1 MNSTSQEMS
10 KSTSQPRVLK
20 TFYRIYIQKS
30 QLEETKAFYLA
41 LQCLDQVHHE
51 FYYPE
56 YRLTIVGVGS
66 FLLIA
71 GDSADT
77 QRFEA
82 TRLTC
87 LVDDIESLRTY
98 FKGNRVEIVNDLKIV
113 PSGRNLRARSLDGT
127 LIEYVQHSE
136 EFQKKMSDLN
146 KSKSVFHNEVD

>member
-41 LQCLDQVHHE
+41 LQCLDQVH
-51 FYYPE
+51 
-56 YRLTIVGVGS
+56 
-66 FLLIA
+66 
-71 GDSADT
+71 
-77 QRFEA
+77 RF
-82 TRLTC
+82 TC

-98 FKGNRVEIVNDLKIV
+98 FKGNRVEIVNDLRIV